1 MARELRFILD
11 MTREEALNYY
21 QGHIRFIVVTAKN
34 GQRIQFPAENLR
46 PFIEQDGIHGYF
58 SLQFDDDNK
67 LLELKRL

>member
-34 GQRIQFPAENLR
+34 GQRIQFPA
-46 PFIEQDGIHGYF
+46 
-58 SLQFDDDNK
+58 
-67 LLELKRL
+67 